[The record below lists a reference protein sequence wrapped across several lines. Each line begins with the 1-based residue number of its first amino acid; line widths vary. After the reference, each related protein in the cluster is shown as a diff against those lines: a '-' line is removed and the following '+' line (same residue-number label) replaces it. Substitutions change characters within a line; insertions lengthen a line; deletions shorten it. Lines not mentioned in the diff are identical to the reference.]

1 MNLKN
6 MKRMFSLFLCLVI
19 ISSTGIIPNKV
30 NAAENEIKKIT
41 IKETIK
47 IGDQQLEIIA
57 TVKYDSSNIIIDTD
71 NDIISDEFEKY
82 DVFEDGEFSRVKL
95 GKLVFEN
102 PELKKKLE
110 NILHPQIREEIKKFF
125 EQNKDEKYLFVGIPL
140 LFEANMTDLFDKII
154 FVYTNDEIRL
164 KRLLLRNGYTLDYAK
179 ARINSQMRQEEKAQK
194 SDYVINNNGSIEE
207 LNHQLIKLFEQIR

>member
-1 MNLKN
+1 

-71 NDIISDEFEKY
+71 NDIISDEFEKLLGT
-82 DVFEDGEFSRVKL
+82 DPTLDDTDGD
-95 GKLVFEN
+95 G
-102 PELKKKLE
+102 
-110 NILHPQIREEIKKFF
+110 
-125 EQNKDEKYLFVGIPL
+125 
-140 LFEANMTDLFDKII
+140 LFDYNEI
-154 FVYTNDEIRL
+154 FITGSDPVETDTDVYDEHISYNV
-164 KRLLLRNGYTLDYAK
+164 LR
-179 ARINSQMRQEEKAQK
+179 
-194 SDYVINNNGSIEE
+194 
-207 LNHQLIKLFEQIR
+207 IKEI